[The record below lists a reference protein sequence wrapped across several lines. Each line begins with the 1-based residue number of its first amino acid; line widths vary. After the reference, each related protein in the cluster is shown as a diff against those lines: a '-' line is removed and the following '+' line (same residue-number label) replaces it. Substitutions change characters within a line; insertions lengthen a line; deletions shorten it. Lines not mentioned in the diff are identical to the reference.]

1 MKRFFKQLLLFLLPF
16 PIIAAILEYEIRQI
30 PNPYKYKYE
39 WMQNNAADVETLV
52 FGSSHTFFGVKPEYL
67 QGKAFNMANV
77 SQGREQDWFL
87 LNYWA
92 DNYKHLQTVILPIS
106 FFSWFGQGLEYGSE
120 SYRCRYYKIYM
131 DCDLYSDFSIYNLEL
146 FNWDTAHIKLKK
158 LFDSEDEQDFD
169 EYGWGNAYKLT
180 SKDLKS
186 WENGTEAEAAVKR
199 HTVKS
204 WDYIDKNIVL
214 MKHIAE
220 FCKSHNI
227 QLVLITTPCW
237 SSYYDNLDKKQLDR
251 MYELTHKFQQE
262 YQLPYFDYLK
272 DSRFDADDF
281 YDSNHLSDL
290 GAVKFSKILN
300 ADISS
305 L

>member
-1 MKRFFKQLLLFLLPF
+1 
-16 PIIAAILEYEIRQI
+16 
-30 PNPYKYKYE
+30 
-39 WMQNNAADVETLV
+39 
-52 FGSSHTFFGVKPEYL
+52 
-67 QGKAFNMANV
+67 
-77 SQGREQDWFL
+77 
-87 LNYWA
+87 
-92 DNYKHLQTVILPIS
+92 
-106 FFSWFGQGLEYGSE
+106 
-120 SYRCRYYKIYM
+120 
-131 DCDLYSDFSIYNLEL
+131 
-146 FNWDTAHIKLKK
+146 
-158 LFDSEDEQDFD
+158 
-169 EYGWGNAYKLT
+169 
-180 SKDLKS
+180 
-186 WENGTEAEAAVKR
+186 
-199 HTVKS
+199 
-204 WDYIDKNIVL
+204 

-281 YDSNHLSDL
+281 YDSNHLSDV